1 MFDFKNFDEAKIL
14 KGLLKNPRIQSR
26 VSELKLTQEQMVDAI
41 PVMIDMDNQDEK
53 TAEYLISFYITR
65 GGSVKRVELLSDV
78 GKKRSF
84 LRNVVTSKIYP
95 VSFDLTQEFDKVV
108 NRKEIVNGFVK
119 YLKDDGYEKGMYIY
133 GPMGVGKTFILKK
146 FARKLAEK
154 GKKVGFISVPDLVSK
169 VKGTFD
175 SNAKYETLA
184 QTLKTVEYLFVDDIG
199 AEVVSSW
206 FRDEFLFSI
215 LNERM
220 NKKLVTF
227 FTSNYTFEQLEKAEA
242 KTARQKYQDFDKA
255 SRLIDRVKTLSDPY
269 VLKGKNRRY

>member
-1 MFDFKNFDEAKIL
+1 MIDPKKFDVVEIL
-14 KGLLKNPRIQSR
+14 KDLLKNPRIQSR
-26 VSELKLTQEQMVDAI
+26 VSELKLTEEQMIDAI
-41 PVMIDMDNQDEK
+41 PVMIDMNNQDES
-53 TAEYLISFYITR
+53 TADYLVSFYVTKS
-65 GGSVKRVELLSDV
+65 GSIKRVELLSKL
-78 GKKRSF
+78 GQKKSF
-84 LRNVVTSKIYP
+84 LDNVVTRKIYP
-95 VSFDLTQEFDKVV
+95 VSFDMTQEFDREAS
-108 NRKEIVNGFVK
+108 RKEIVNDFVK
-119 YLKDDGYEKGMYIY
+119 YLETDDYQRGMFIY

-184 QTLKTVEYLFVDDIG
+184 QTLKTVDYLFVDDIG
-199 AEVVSSW
+199 AEVISSW

-220 NKKLVTF
+220 DKKLVTF

-255 SRLIDRVKTLSDPY
+255 SRLVDRVKTLSKPY